1 MQIFQEG
8 EIQWRES
15 ERVAEKILEKDR
27 QKARERERDDWNNVL
42 KNNNNRETRLLGGF
56 GETVLAVWLLFE

>member
-1 MQIFQEG
+1 MF
-8 EIQWRES
+8 
-15 ERVAEKILEKDR
+15 K
-27 QKARERERDDWNNVL
+27 